1 MTISPAGGRSKV
13 TTQPLVEAIKRE
25 FQDVLLTDS
34 GGPLQVVRVLLD
46 YGCDPLEIEAAW
58 QQPEN
63 GKKTKRYNISTWYNY
78 LPSCHGVLH
87 LPAHLGRSSE
97 HLEFTRLSSAECQGR
112 ILSLSGNY
120 PAYVCLFL
128 NPFAVYEQILKVWK
142 YRTCGKRMILMI
154 IWKIVS
160 MTRTTCIWRAF
171 CFLHPQSDAPHA
183 TSDVGVEA

>member
-1 MTISPAGGRSKV
+1 MVAIPWRLKQLDSSLRMGEKKQKDTTYQHDITI
-13 TTQPLVEAIKRE
+13 
-25 FQDVLLTDS
+25 FQAVMAYCTY
-34 GGPLQVVRVLLD
+34 LD
-46 YGCDPLEIEAAW
+46 
-58 QQPEN
+58 
-63 GKKTKRYNISTWYNY
+63 
-78 LPSCHGVLH
+78 

-97 HLEFTRLSSAECQGR
+97 YLEFTGLSSAECQGR

-171 CFLHPQSDAPHA
+171 CFLHPQSGAPHA